1 MPMPS
6 ADALWAALAGVE
18 LGVYD
23 RRIAEW
29 LVWFTDQSTFA
40 VLLSWLYRA
49 RGAGAAEA
57 CGWGRS

>member
-6 ADALWAALAGVE
+6 AEALWSALAGVE
-18 LGVYD
+18 LGAYD

-40 VLLSWLYRA
+40 VLVSWLYRSRA
-49 RGAGAAEA
+49 AGAEESS
-57 CGWGRS
+57 GRGRS